1 MNAHTAP
8 HRMTIPAVP
17 RPYWQKMNRRHW
29 HLSPFAIIIMLVI
42 PLFWPVL
49 AVIMFFGVFQVILQ
63 VTLAVVG
70 NTLLYGAW
78 LVSALFVVAF
88 GHWL

>member
-1 MNAHTAP
+1 MITHTQ
-8 HRMTIPAVP
+8 MKIPSLP

-49 AVIMFFGVFQVILQ
+49 AVIMFFGVFQVALQ
-63 VTLAVVG
+63 VVLAVVG
-70 NTLLYGAW
+70 NTLLYAAW
-78 LVSALFVVAF
+78 AIAALFVLTF
-88 GHWL
+88 GRLIH